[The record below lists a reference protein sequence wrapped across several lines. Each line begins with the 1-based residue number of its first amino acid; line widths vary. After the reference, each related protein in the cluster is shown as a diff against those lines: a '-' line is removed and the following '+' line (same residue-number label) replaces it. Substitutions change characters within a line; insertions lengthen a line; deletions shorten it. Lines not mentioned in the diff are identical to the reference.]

1 MMLVFHEWMCR
12 PAYADSASYISACPS
27 VLNYRYF
34 MNFTT
39 GLQRFL
45 RDVCEL
51 EGPQGLLK

>member
-27 VLNYRYF
+27 VLNYF